1 MMTEKHAM
9 ELITASLKKL
19 KKNDML
25 SNDVDISDGLI
36 LLGIGSPLDSIDF
49 VVFITDL
56 EERISN
62 EKKKDFYLVLNE
74 IREFNINQPLLSVSV
89 LAKYIVKLNRGK

>member
-1 MMTEKHAM
+1 MTQKRAM
-9 ELITASLKKL
+9 ELIAASLEKL

-25 SNDVDISDGLI
+25 SKDVNVSDGLV

-49 VVFITDL
+49 VVFTTDL

-62 EKKKDFYLVLNE
+62 EKKEDFYLVLSE
-74 IREFNINQPLLSVSV
+74 IREFNINQPLLSVAA
-89 LAKYIVKLNRGK
+89 LAEYIVQLDKGK